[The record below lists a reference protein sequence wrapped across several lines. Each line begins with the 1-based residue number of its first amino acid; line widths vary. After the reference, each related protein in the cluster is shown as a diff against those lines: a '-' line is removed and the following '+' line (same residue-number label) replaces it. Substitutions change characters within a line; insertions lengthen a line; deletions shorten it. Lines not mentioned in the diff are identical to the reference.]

1 MPLHAVFFDLDGTL
15 LDTSAD
21 LANAL
26 NKTLHQHGREPLALA
41 EIRQHVS
48 NGAAALI
55 KLGFGRYL
63 EHEQLTTLRNDLLKH
78 YLDDIA
84 THSKPFAGIEE
95 LIKQLAAR
103 DIAWGIVTN
112 KPQRYTEALMQHFHF
127 ASAPCA
133 TVSPEHVGVGKPD
146 PASLLYACKHSRVE
160 PENCLYIGDHLR
172 DIECGRNA
180 GMPTIAVGYGF
191 TTDPLEYLSW
201 KADHTALLAQDIW
214 PILQKHYL

>member
-21 LANAL
+21 LGNAL
-26 NKTLHQHGREPLALA
+26 NKTLIAHGHEPLALS

-55 KLGFGRYL
+55 KLGFGKFL
-63 EHEQLTTLRNDLLKH
+63 EYEQSTDLRSELLKH

-84 THSKPFAGIEE
+84 THSHPFDGIET
-95 LIKQLAAR
+95 LIAQLTER

-112 KPQRYTEALMQHFHF
+112 KPQRYTEALMQHFRF
-127 ASAPCA
+127 ASPPCA

-146 PASLLYACKHSRVE
+146 PAALLYACKHSGVL

-172 DIECGRNA
+172 DIQCGHNA
-180 GMPTIAVGYGF
+180 GIPTVAVGYGF

-201 KADHTALLAQDIW
+201 KADHTALTAEDIW
-214 PILQKHYL
+214 PIIQKHYL